1 MEQAAKLKL
10 GGNPPSPTHHGWS
23 FLGEQR
29 SVRVASWCGRLCQL
43 ETQLAQD
50 IWSYPLYFANGPTK
64 PRDDNALTN
73 VTQQVDSK
81 MLSLVTAPTTG
92 EMWK

>member
-10 GGNPPSPTHHGWS
+10 GGNSPSPAHHGWS

-29 SVRVASWCGRLCQL
+29 SVRLASWCGQAAPARDL
-43 ETQLAQD
+43 TG
-50 IWSYPLYFANGPTK
+50 PFYFANGPTK
-64 PRDDNALTN
+64 PRDDSALTS

-81 MLSLVTAPTTG
+81 IPSLVTAPTAA

>member
-1 MEQAAKLKL
+1 MGGPFWVSRDQSGWPL
-10 GGNPPSPTHHGWS
+10 G
-23 FLGEQR
+23 
-29 SVRVASWCGRLCQL
+29 VGRLCQL
-43 ETQLAQD
+43 KTQLAQD
-50 IWSYPLYFANGPTK
+50 IWSHPLYFANGPTK

-81 MLSLVTAPTTG
+81 ILSLVTAPTTG